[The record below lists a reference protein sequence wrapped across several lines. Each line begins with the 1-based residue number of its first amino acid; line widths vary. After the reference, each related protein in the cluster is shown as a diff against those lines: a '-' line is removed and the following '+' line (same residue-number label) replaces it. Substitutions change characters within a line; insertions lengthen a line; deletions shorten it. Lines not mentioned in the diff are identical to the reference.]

1 MTTSPTG
8 LNAPPTLG
16 GYHLTGASASEVVVR
31 ARELK
36 TLRTAADGGTREQ
49 LAWVAAGLPLR
60 TRKRTFTLRY
70 AHLRNVYDLV
80 EEILAEAGPHT
91 LCLWRFEHLA
101 WAGDDTTEVFRLPW
115 QPAVHTLTPP
125 NGQPGSRYEPAAKI
139 GIGGSPLTCTG
150 VDAAQF
156 DGGSPSAG
164 EIWFDTESPRIR
176 LDAPLGTGETLHVRL
191 VPLFEVVEAPENEK
205 RLASVLREPRD
216 LVLVET

>member
-1 MTTSPTG
+1 MAASPTG
-8 LNAPPTLG
+8 ISAPPTLG
-16 GYHLTGASASEVVVR
+16 GYNLTGASASEVAVR
-31 ARELK
+31 FRELK
-36 TLRTAADGGTREQ
+36 TLRLPADGSTREQ
-49 LAWVAAGLPLR
+49 LAYLGEGLPIR

>member
-139 GIGGSPLTCTG
+139 GIHS
-150 VDAAQF
+150 
-156 DGGSPSAG
+156 
-164 EIWFDTESPRIR
+164 I
-176 LDAPLGTGETLHVRL
+176 
-191 VPLFEVVEAPENEK
+191 
-205 RLASVLREPRD
+205 
-216 LVLVET
+216 

>member
-49 LAWVAAGLPLR
+49 LAWVAADLPLR

>member
-101 WAGDDTTEVFRLPW
+101 YAGDGARTEFTLPW
-115 QPAVHTLTPP
+115 QPAIHSLTPP
-125 NGQPGSRYEPAAKI
+125 NGQPESRYEPAAKI

>member
-80 EEILAEAGPHT
+80 EEILAEAAPHT

>member
-1 MTTSPTG
+1 MAASPTG
-8 LNAPPTLG
+8 ISAPPTLG

>member
-164 EIWFDTESPRIR
+164 EIWFDTESLRIR

>member
-80 EEILAEAGPHT
+80 EEILAEAGPQT

-101 WAGDDTTEVFRLPW
+101 YAGDGARTEFTLPW
-115 QPAVHTLTPP
+115 QPAIHTLTPP

>member
-49 LAWVAAGLPLR
+49 LAYLGEGLPIR

-70 AHLRNVYDLV
+70 AHLRSVYDLV
-80 EEILAEAGPHT
+80 EEILAETGPHT

-125 NGQPGSRYEPAAKI
+125 NG
-139 GIGGSPLTCTG
+139 
-150 VDAAQF
+150 
-156 DGGSPSAG
+156 
-164 EIWFDTESPRIR
+164 
-176 LDAPLGTGETLHVRL
+176 
-191 VPLFEVVEAPENEK
+191 
-205 RLASVLREPRD
+205 
-216 LVLVET
+216 

>member
-216 LVLVET
+216 LVLVEA

>member
-101 WAGDDTTEVFRLPW
+101 WAGDDTTEVFRRPW

>member
-216 LVLVET
+216 LVLVEV

>member
-101 WAGDDTTEVFRLPW
+101 YAGDGARTEFTLPW
-115 QPAVHTLTPP
+115 QPAIHSLTPP
-125 NGQPGSRYEPAAKI
+125 NGQPESRYQPAVKLD
-139 GIGGSPLTCTG
+139 IGGTELTYVEKTEAEF
-150 VDAAQF
+150 DA
-156 DGGSPSAG
+156 GTPGAG
-164 EIWFDTESPRIR
+164 EAWFDTETPR
-176 LDAPLGTGETLHVRL
+176 LAVATAPAAGETLHVRL